1 MKYKGKLSNPSGAS
15 IPNIQHPTYG
25 MSSKD
30 YDRRDTYENW
40 SQVYNNQPDE
50 DNKGMDAYNVWKRKY
65 NQ

>member
-1 MKYKGKLSNPSGAS
+1 
-15 IPNIQHPTYG
+15 